1 MSDKYLGKTL
11 GGRYEVREIIGTGGM
26 AIVYKAYC
34 TVLHRFVAIKV
45 LKDEFASD
53 EEFRKRFY
61 NEAQAVAKLS
71 HSNIVSIYDVSQGE
85 SGAEYIVMELC
96 EGVTLKD
103 YLRKKHHLS
112 WQETVYFAQ
121 QVARALDHAHS
132 RGIIH
137 QDIKP
142 QNIMLLRD
150 GTAKVMDF
158 GIASFANSQET
169 RKVSEAIGS
178 VHYISPEQAKGIK
191 VDYRTDL
198 YSLGIV
204 MYEMLTG
211 TLPFRGETAV
221 AVIMQHMNT
230 VPPRPSE
237 LMEDIPPA
245 MDEIVMHAMC
255 ANMAQRYGSAM
266 ELNND
271 LERLRS
277 NPNLYLN
284 YTNRAAED
292 EFGATRAIR
301 YDDADEEATQLLRD
315 VPQDL
320 DAESGRNDSYNTYD
334 NGYDNYND
342 GYYNDRRSG
351 GGRKKTKSRVLI
363 AIILVALIAAA
374 AFGMKN
380 VLGQQEV
387 QQIEVPKLVGLIYSD
402 DIEGNSD
409 YDNFT
414 FEVKT
419 KTVSEDDGY
428 SDGEVIKQNPKKGTM
443 VEPGSTIRLTVA
455 AVEESK
461 TVTVPSVA
469 GKSYDEAVSL
479 LEDVGL
485 RVDREEQY
493 SDSVSSGNVISSSP
507 SSGEEVEEGSTVTL
521 VVSKGAE
528 TKTVSVP
535 DLSGM
540 TQSAAESVL
549 ESMNLTLGSVQEVES
564 DSTTGTVIGQ
574 TIEAGTSVKE
584 GSAVGITIAKEKSQP
599 DEPDEPDEPDDSD
612 DSDDS
617 NNSDNSDTPNG
628 SGSVGFSKEG
638 NTTYISIGL
647 PSDKDSVTISVKVG
661 GSTLYNDSVNC
672 KNRDTFTVRAS
683 YRGKER
689 VVVKM
694 DGKTIYNSKH
704 NFAS

>member
-320 DAESGRNDSYNTYD
+320 DAESGRNDSYDTYD

-443 VEPGSTIRLTVA
+443 VDPGSTIRLTVA

-469 GKSYDEAVSL
+469 GKSYDEAVSI

-485 RVDREEQY
+485 KVDREEQY

>member
-11 GGRYEVREIIGTGGM
+11 GGRYEVREVIGTGGM

-198 YSLGIV
+198 YSLGVV

-237 LMEDIPPA
+237 LVPDIPPA

-255 ANMAQRYGSAM
+255 ANVAQRYGSAM

-284 YTNRAAED
+284 YTNRASEN

-301 YDDADEEATQLLRD
+301 YDDADSDATQLLRD
-315 VPQDL
+315 VPQDV
-320 DAESGRNDSYNTYD
+320 DTGRNDGYGNYD
-334 NGYDNYND
+334 DAYDGDNNGY
-342 GYYNDRRSG
+342 YYDDRRSG
-351 GGRKKTKSRVLI
+351 GAKKKTKSKV
-363 AIILVALIAAA
+363 IIGVVIVALLAVA
-374 AFGMKN
+374 AFAMKGI
-380 VLGQQEV
+380 LGGSGQAQQV
-387 QQIEVPKLVGLIYSD
+387 EVPKLVGLIYAD

-409 YDNFT
+409 YDDFT
-414 FEVKT
+414 FDVKT

-428 SDGEVIKQNPKKGTM
+428 LDGEVIKQNPKKGTM
-443 VEPGSTIRLTVA
+443 VESGSTIRLTVA
-455 AVEESK
+455 AFEQK
-461 TVTVPSVA
+461 TTVQVPSVE
-469 GKSYDEAVSL
+469 GLSYDEAVAA

-485 RVDREEQY
+485 KADRENQY
-493 SDSVSSGNVISSSP
+493 SDSVSSGDVISSSP
-507 SSGEEVEEGSTVTL
+507 SEGKEVEEGSTVTL
-521 VVSKGAE
+521 VVSKGPE
-528 TKTVSVP
+528 TKTVAVP
-535 DLSGM
+535 DLRGM
-540 TQSAAESVL
+540 TQSGAESVL
-549 ESMNLTLGSVQEVES
+549 SSMGLKLGNVQEEES
-564 DSTTGTVIGQ
+564 DSAAGTVIGQ
-574 TIEAGTSVKE
+574 TVEVGTEVAQ
-584 GSAVGITIAKEKSQP
+584 GTAVGITIAKEK
-599 DEPDEPDEPDDSD
+599 DHPDEPDDPD
-612 DSDDS
+612 DPGS
-617 NNSDNSDTPNG
+617 

-638 NTTYISIGL
+638 STTYISIGL
-647 PSDKDSVTISVKVG
+647 PSGKDSVNVSVSVG
-661 GSTLYNDSVNC
+661 GSTLYDSSVNC
-672 KNRDTFTVRAS
+672 SGRDTFTVRANYS
-683 YRGKER
+683 GKER
-689 VVVKM
+689 VVVTM
-694 DGKTIYNSKH
+694 DGKTIYDDDH
-704 NFAS
+704 DFAS

>member
-320 DAESGRNDSYNTYD
+320 DAESGRNDGYDTYD

-443 VEPGSTIRLTVA
+443 VDPGSTIRLTVA

-485 RVDREEQY
+485 KVDREEQY

>member
-1 MSDKYLGKTL
+1 M
-11 GGRYEVREIIGTGGM
+11 
-26 AIVYKAYC
+26 
-34 TVLHRFVAIKV
+34 
-45 LKDEFASD
+45 
-53 EEFRKRFY
+53 
-61 NEAQAVAKLS
+61 
-71 HSNIVSIYDVSQGE
+71 
-85 SGAEYIVMELC
+85 
-96 EGVTLKD
+96 
-103 YLRKKHHLS
+103 
-112 WQETVYFAQ
+112 
-121 QVARALDHAHS
+121 
-132 RGIIH
+132 
-137 QDIKP
+137 
-142 QNIMLLRD
+142 
-150 GTAKVMDF
+150 
-158 GIASFANSQET
+158 
-169 RKVSEAIGS
+169 
-178 VHYISPEQAKGIK
+178 
-191 VDYRTDL
+191 VD
-198 YSLGIV
+198 
-204 MYEMLTG
+204 
-211 TLPFRGETAV
+211 
-221 AVIMQHMNT
+221 
-230 VPPRPSE
+230 
-237 LMEDIPPA
+237 
-245 MDEIVMHAMC
+245 
-255 ANMAQRYGSAM
+255 
-266 ELNND
+266 
-271 LERLRS
+271 
-277 NPNLYLN
+277 
-284 YTNRAAED
+284 
-292 EFGATRAIR
+292 
-301 YDDADEEATQLLRD
+301 
-315 VPQDL
+315 
-320 DAESGRNDSYNTYD
+320 
-334 NGYDNYND
+334 
-342 GYYNDRRSG
+342 
-351 GGRKKTKSRVLI
+351 
-363 AIILVALIAAA
+363 
-374 AFGMKN
+374 
-380 VLGQQEV
+380 
-387 QQIEVPKLVGLIYSD
+387 
-402 DIEGNSD
+402 
-409 YDNFT
+409 
-414 FEVKT
+414 
-419 KTVSEDDGY
+419 
-428 SDGEVIKQNPKKGTM
+428 
-443 VEPGSTIRLTVA
+443 PGSTIRLTVA

>member
-45 LKDEFASD
+45 LKEEFASD

-198 YSLGIV
+198 YSLGVV

-237 LMEDIPPA
+237 LVPDIPPA

-255 ANMAQRYGSAM
+255 ANVAQRYGSAM

-271 LERLRS
+271 LERVRS

-284 YTNRAAED
+284 YTNRASAD

-301 YDDADEEATQLLRD
+301 YDDADGDATQLLRD
-315 VPQDL
+315 VPQD
-320 DAESGRNDSYNTYD
+320 AAGNVGRS
-334 NGYDNYND
+334 NGYDNYDD
-342 GYYNDRRSG
+342 GYDDYDNGYYDNQRAG
-351 GGRKKTKSRVLI
+351 GGRKKTKSKAIIGI
-363 AIILVALIAAA
+363 AIVALLAVA
-374 AFGMKN
+374 AFTLKGIFGGN
-380 VLGQQEV
+380 TTQQV
-387 QQIEVPKLVGLIYSD
+387 EVPNMVGLIYAD
-402 DIEGNSD
+402 DIEDNSD
-409 YDNFT
+409 YADFT
-414 FEVKT
+414 FDVKT

-428 SDGEVIKQNPKKGTM
+428 LDGEVIKQNPEKGTM
-443 VEPGSTIRLTVA
+443 VDSGSTIRLTVA
-455 AVEESK
+455 SMEESN
-461 TVTVPSVA
+461 TVTVPSVK
-469 GKSYDEAVSL
+469 GMSYDDAVAALEEA
-479 LEDVGL
+479 GL
-485 RVDREEQY
+485 QADRENQY
-493 SDSVSSGNVISSSP
+493 SDSVDSGDVISCSP
-507 SSGEEVEEGSTVTL
+507 SEGKEVEKGSTVTL

-528 TKTVSVP
+528 TKTVAVP

-540 TQSAAESVL
+540 TQSGAESVL
-549 ESMNLTLGSVQEVES
+549 ASMNLKLGNVKEEES
-564 DSTTGTVIGQ
+564 DSAVGTVIGQ
-574 TIEAGTSVKE
+574 TVEVGTQVAE
-584 GSAVGITIAKEKSQP
+584 GTAVGITIAKEKTT
-599 DEPDEPDEPDDSD
+599 PDEPDDPEDPGS
-612 DSDDS
+612 
-617 NNSDNSDTPNG
+617 

-638 NTTYISIGL
+638 STTYISIGL
-647 PSDKDSVTISVKVG
+647 PSGKDSVNVSVSVG
-661 GSTLYNDSVNC
+661 GSTLYDSSVNC
-672 KNRDTFTVRAS
+672 SGRDTFTVRANYS
-683 YRGKER
+683 GKER
-689 VVVKM
+689 VVVTM
-694 DGKTIYNSKH
+694 DGKTIYDDDH
-704 NFAS
+704 DFAA

>member
-230 VPPRPSE
+230 MPPRPSE

-320 DAESGRNDSYNTYD
+320 DAESGRNDSYDTYD

-443 VEPGSTIRLTVA
+443 VDPGSTIRLTVA

-485 RVDREEQY
+485 KVDREEQY